1 MGKVGSSGGTVVVQK
16 VGSGGEI
23 TLNIVVTVKLED
35 GRVSITADQPPAE
48 EKKNEET
55 KFVIP
60 ELKTFDLVN
69 FE

>member
-16 VGSGGEI
+16 IESGGEV

-35 GRVSITADQPPAE
+35 GRVSIATTPPDE

-60 ELKTFDLVN
+60 ELKTFGLVN